1 MRKLLGYFKQYT
13 KECIIG
19 PMFKMLEA
27 IFELIVPL
35 VIANIINKGIE
46 QKDFSYII
54 KCALLLMLFAIVGYV
69 CATIAQYLSSKA
81 AIGIASDIRR
91 DLFKHIFGMSNATF
105 EKNNSS
111 RLLTSLTGDV
121 NQIQSGINLTLRL
134 LLRSPFI
141 VFGAIVM
148 SFIVSKKLSVIFL
161 IVVLILTLIIFLNL
175 KKSIPSY
182 SETRAALDNVVTKTN
197 DAISGVRIIRG
208 FCKTSEEEQLFY
220 ESNNTLKL
228 MQNIS
233 SKITS
238 VLNPATFLIINA
250 SICTL
255 IYFGAI
261 DVSVGDLS
269 QGDVV
274 ALYNYM
280 SQILVELI
288 KLANLIIQLSKA
300 IACGNRVSKILE
312 IDIIDK
318 NNNAIYESS
327 NSKRAIHVDNV
338 SYKYSNS
345 DKESISNIS
354 FDLDY
359 GKKLGIV
366 GKTGCGKSTLGA
378 IIASLN
384 KPTNGQIIYNCN
396 EDIRIGYVMQKN
408 KLFSGTIEAN
418 IRLGRDYL
426 TEDDINNAIYSSS
439 SDDFVFKKNDGIY
452 HELSEGGK
460 NLSGGQKQRLG
471 IARAIVNK
479 PHILVMD
486 DATSAL
492 DAITEKKVNDNIS
505 NFDWDLA
512 IVIISQKIKSV
523 IKCDEI
529 LVLDEGRIIGK
540 GTHNELLSTC
550 NLYRE
555 LFELQHPEASDNL
568 GGAHE

>member
-35 VIANIINKGIE
+35 VIANIINNGIE

-228 MQNIS
+228 MQNVS

-312 IDIIDK
+312 IDIIDN

-327 NSKRAIHVDNV
+327 NSKRAIHVENV

-452 HELSEGGK
+452 HELSQGGK

-529 LVLDEGRIIGK
+529 FVLDEGRIIGK

-555 LFELQHPEASDNL
+555 LFELQHPEAPDNL

>member
-35 VIANIINKGIE
+35 VIANIINNGIE

-161 IVVLILTLIIFLNL
+161 IVVMILTLIIFLNL

-288 KLANLIIQLSKA
+288 KLANLIIQLSKV

-312 IDIIDK
+312 IDIIDN

-327 NSKRAIHVDNV
+327 NSKRAIHVENV

-452 HELSEGGK
+452 HELSQGGK

>member
-35 VIANIINKGIE
+35 VIANIINNGIE

-228 MQNIS
+228 MQNVS

-312 IDIIDK
+312 IDIIDN
-318 NNNAIYESS
+318 NNNAIYEAS
-327 NSKRAIHVDNV
+327 NSKRAIHVENV

-452 HELSEGGK
+452 HKLSQGGK

>member
-35 VIANIINKGIE
+35 VIANIINNGIE

-91 DLFKHIFGMSNATF
+91 DLFKYIFGMSNATF

-141 VFGAIVM
+141 VFGAIIM
-148 SFIVSKKLSVIFL
+148 SFIVSKELSVIFL

-261 DVSVGDLS
+261 DVSVGNLS

-312 IDIIDK
+312 IDIIDN

-327 NSKRAIHVDNV
+327 NSKRAIHVENV

-359 GKKLGIV
+359 RKKLGIV

-492 DAITEKKVNDNIS
+492 DAITEKRVNDNIS

-540 GTHNELLSTC
+540 GTHNELLLSC
-550 NLYRE
+550 NLYKE

>member
-327 NSKRAIHVDNV
+327 NSKRAIHVENV
-338 SYKYSNS
+338 LYKYSNS

-378 IIASLN
+378 IIANLN

>member
-54 KCALLLMLFAIVGYV
+54 KCTLLLMLFAIVGYV

-161 IVVLILTLIIFLNL
+161 IVVMILTLIIFLNL

-182 SETRAALDNVVTKTN
+182 SETRVALDNVVTKTN

-312 IDIIDK
+312 IDIIDN

-327 NSKRAIHVDNV
+327 NSKCAIHVENV

-426 TEDDINNAIYSSS
+426 TDDDINNAIYSSS

-550 NLYRE
+550 NIYRE

>member
-327 NSKRAIHVDNV
+327 NSKRAIHVENV
-338 SYKYSNS
+338 LYKYSNS

-378 IIASLN
+378 IIANLN

-555 LFELQHPEASDNL
+555 LFELQHPETSDNL

>member
-161 IVVLILTLIIFLNL
+161 IVVMILTLIIFLNL

-182 SETRAALDNVVTKTN
+182 SETRVALDNVVTKTN

-312 IDIIDK
+312 IDIIDN

-327 NSKRAIHVDNV
+327 NSKRAIHVENV

-354 FDLDY
+354 FDLDF

-492 DAITEKKVNDNIS
+492 DAITEKRVNDNIS

>member
-35 VIANIINKGIE
+35 VIANIINNGIE

-161 IVVLILTLIIFLNL
+161 IVVMILTLIIFLNL

-312 IDIIDK
+312 IDIIDN

-327 NSKRAIHVDNV
+327 NSKRAIHVENV

>member
-228 MQNIS
+228 MQNVS

-312 IDIIDK
+312 IDIIDN

-327 NSKRAIHVDNV
+327 NSKRAIHVENV

-452 HELSEGGK
+452 HELSQGGK

-555 LFELQHPEASDNL
+555 LFELQHPEASVNL
-568 GGAHE
+568 GGTHE

>member
-35 VIANIINKGIE
+35 VIANIINNGIE

-54 KCALLLMLFAIVGYV
+54 KCALLLMLFAIVGFV

-91 DLFKHIFGMSNATF
+91 DLFKYIFGMSNATF

-141 VFGAIVM
+141 VFGAIIM
-148 SFIVSKKLSVIFL
+148 SFIVSKELSVIFL

-261 DVSVGDLS
+261 DVSLGNLS

-312 IDIIDK
+312 IDIIDN

-327 NSKRAIHVDNV
+327 NSKRAIHVENV

-359 GKKLGIV
+359 RKKLGIV

-492 DAITEKKVNDNIS
+492 DAITEKRVNDNIS

-540 GTHNELLSTC
+540 GTHNELLLSC
-550 NLYRE
+550 NLYKE

>member
-35 VIANIINKGIE
+35 VIANIINNGIE

-161 IVVLILTLIIFLNL
+161 IVVMILTLIIFLNL

-228 MQNIS
+228 MQNVS

-312 IDIIDK
+312 IDIIDN

-327 NSKRAIHVDNV
+327 NSKRAIHVENV

-452 HELSEGGK
+452 HELSQGGK

>member
-1 MRKLLGYFKQYT
+1 MRKLLGYFKQYN

-35 VIANIINKGIE
+35 VIANIINNGIE

-91 DLFKHIFGMSNATF
+91 DLFKHIFGMSNSTF

-182 SETRAALDNVVTKTN
+182 SETRVALDNVVTKTN

-312 IDIIDK
+312 IDIIDN

-327 NSKRAIHVDNV
+327 NSKRAIHVENV

-378 IIASLN
+378 IIANLN

-492 DAITEKKVNDNIS
+492 DAITEKRVNDNIS

>member
-35 VIANIINKGIE
+35 VIANIINNGIE

-208 FCKTSEEEQLFY
+208 FCKTNEEEQLFY

-312 IDIIDK
+312 IDIIDN
-318 NNNAIYESS
+318 NNNAIYEAS
-327 NSKRAIHVDNV
+327 NSKCAIHVENV

-396 EDIRIGYVMQKN
+396 ENIRIGYVMQKN

-452 HELSEGGK
+452 HELSQGGK

-540 GTHNELLSTC
+540 GTHYELLSTC

>member
-35 VIANIINKGIE
+35 VIANIINNGIE

-91 DLFKHIFGMSNATF
+91 DLFKYIFGMSNATF

-141 VFGAIVM
+141 VFGAIIM
-148 SFIVSKKLSVIFL
+148 SFIVSKELSVIFL

-261 DVSVGDLS
+261 DVSLGNLS

-312 IDIIDK
+312 INIIDN

-327 NSKRAIHVDNV
+327 NSKRAIHVENV

-359 GKKLGIV
+359 RKKLGIV

-492 DAITEKKVNDNIS
+492 DAITEKRVNDNIS

-540 GTHNELLSTC
+540 GTHNELLLSC
-550 NLYRE
+550 NLYKE

>member
-35 VIANIINKGIE
+35 VIANIINNGIE

-312 IDIIDK
+312 IDIIDN

-327 NSKRAIHVDNV
+327 NSKCAIHVENV

-492 DAITEKKVNDNIS
+492 DAITEKKVNDNIY

>member
-54 KCALLLMLFAIVGYV
+54 KCTLLLMLFAIVGYV

-161 IVVLILTLIIFLNL
+161 IVVMILTLIIFLNL

-182 SETRAALDNVVTKTN
+182 SETRVALDNVVTKTN

-312 IDIIDK
+312 IDIVDN

-327 NSKRAIHVDNV
+327 NSKCAIHVENV

-426 TEDDINNAIYSSS
+426 TDDDINNAIYSSS

-550 NLYRE
+550 NIYRE

>member
-35 VIANIINKGIE
+35 VIANIINNGIE

-161 IVVLILTLIIFLNL
+161 IVVLILTLIISLNL

-312 IDIIDK
+312 IDIID
-318 NNNAIYESS
+318 NNNKAVYESS
-327 NSKRAIHVDNV
+327 NSKRAIHVENV

-359 GKKLGIV
+359 GKQLGIV

>member
-54 KCALLLMLFAIVGYV
+54 KCTLLLMLFAIVGYV

-161 IVVLILTLIIFLNL
+161 IVVMILTLIIFLNL

-228 MQNIS
+228 MQNVS

-312 IDIIDK
+312 IDIIDN

-327 NSKRAIHVDNV
+327 NSKRAIHVENV

-452 HELSEGGK
+452 HELSQGGK

>member
-35 VIANIINKGIE
+35 VIANIINNGIE

-161 IVVLILTLIIFLNL
+161 IVVLILTLFIFLNL

-182 SETRAALDNVVTKTN
+182 SKTRAALDNVVTKTN

-312 IDIIDK
+312 IDIIDN

-327 NSKRAIHVDNV
+327 NSKRAIHVENV

-378 IIASLN
+378 IIANLN

-492 DAITEKKVNDNIS
+492 DAITEKRVNDNIS

-512 IVIISQKIKSV
+512 IVIISQKIKSI

>member
-35 VIANIINKGIE
+35 VIANIINNGIE

-161 IVVLILTLIIFLNL
+161 IVVMILTLIIFLNL

-182 SETRAALDNVVTKTN
+182 SETRSALDNVVTKTN

-208 FCKTSEEEQLFY
+208 FCKTNEEEQLFY
-220 ESNNTLKL
+220 ESNSTLKL
-228 MQNIS
+228 MQNVS

-312 IDIIDK
+312 IDIIDN

-327 NSKRAIHVDNV
+327 NSKRAIHVENV

-452 HELSEGGK
+452 HELSQGGK

-505 NFDWDLA
+505 SFDWDLA

>member
-35 VIANIINKGIE
+35 VIANIINNGIE

-54 KCALLLMLFAIVGYV
+54 KCVLLLMLFAIVGYV

-81 AIGIASDIRR
+81 AIGIASYIRR
-91 DLFKHIFGMSNATF
+91 DLFKHIFSMSNATF

-208 FCKTSEEEQLFY
+208 FCKTSEEEKLFY

-238 VLNPATFLIINA
+238 VLNPATFLIINV

-261 DVSVGDLS
+261 NVSVGDLS

-312 IDIIDK
+312 IDIIDN

-327 NSKRAIHVDNV
+327 NSKRAIHVENV

-492 DAITEKKVNDNIS
+492 DAITEKRVNDNIS